1 MAKTLAII
9 FGIVFVFLSLLAFV
23 VNPLIGANNSLFTTD
38 AIYNII
44 YLIFG
49 IILLIAA
56 GAGEGLSTLW
66 LKIIGILELILFIDG
81 LFQSGALF
89 GFIGSNMADAWLNL
103 VLGVILILGGYAG
116 KGKAAMGQPTNSPP
130 SNPM

>member
-9 FGIVFVFLSLLAFV
+9 LGIVFVVLSLVAFV
-23 VNPLIGANNSLFTTD
+23 SNPFIGANNSLFATG

-49 IILLIAA
+49 IVLLIAA
-56 GAGEGLSTLW
+56 GAGEASSALW

-81 LFQSGALF
+81 LFQSSALF
-89 GFIGSNMADAWLNL
+89 GFISANMADTWLNL
-103 VLGVILILGGYAG
+103 VLGIILILCGYAG
-116 KGKAAMGQPTNSPP
+116 KGKMGAGQSTPSP